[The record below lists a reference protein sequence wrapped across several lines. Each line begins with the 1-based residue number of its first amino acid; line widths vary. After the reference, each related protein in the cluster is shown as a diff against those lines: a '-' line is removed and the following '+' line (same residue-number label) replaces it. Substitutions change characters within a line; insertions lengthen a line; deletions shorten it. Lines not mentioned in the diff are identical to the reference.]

1 MSNIYGLLNLNQG
14 ILENFS
20 LQGRLIE
27 NNIETDRVLRN
38 AKRKLKTIE
47 DRMQDDGKR
56 PDFNQQSIEE
66 VIEKV
71 KRETNDANKDWTIK
85 ELRIV
90 SYYMVRLRNDQKV
103 FNHALQLLEN
113 NWKDMFINGLMFFL
127 MNSWNICSDNLLIE
141 VSKIVKRHLLNYGG
155 SIKRYLILKQQ
166 TDLLEKSGPARLA
179 TLLSAKN
186 IPLDDAPTILGYKV
200 SSLSFPY
207 FSDVIINFFKR
218 KHDIDYSEMEEIFK
232 KHSLDRTKKLIYAYL
247 VEKAEDSGDGNFQ
260 GAVVRS
266 ARRVLG
272 DINISTTWA
281 SFTGATAED
290 IWQLNKARDLII
302 AWGAR
307 KTVDAFFDV
316 CVQDPRRRKCWLE
329 YVGNIMDY
337 RIVGSTIIRTK
348 LQSNSEVAPLLKSC
362 FIETNSR
369 VSTTAALVLFI
380 KDKVFVEF
388 SDVGSLYIYNSSSPV
403 IRDIKRKRFL
413 DSTADLKDTSIGMAI
428 DQYSSWSYLYYDE
441 GRITHRGEW
450 EDRFRRWMRE
460 KMDINTGQKIKYSI
474 PKPFQTS
481 SQQRFGVEK
490 LEDDKPV
497 PKFQAAIP
505 IEERF
510 ESSGDIPTT
519 SHPSLL
525 SDAEVPR
532 VKSSTIADSSTP
544 YPGSRI
550 KREIQGLRSKW
561 IFDDSCQVMADRDG
575 IYVHLKKNRRTY
587 YIAPSKITK
596 LDGCNILFVPLYN
609 SNKKYTVQLSI
620 VNKLTREHYTQTWG
634 TIEQV
639 GSDIVF
645 IPLKGFKVN
654 IHTQ

>member
-1 MSNIYGLLNLNQG
+1 MSNIYGLLNLNQD
-14 ILENFS
+14 IFENFA

-27 NNIETDRVLRN
+27 NNVETDRVLRN
-38 AKRKLKTIE
+38 ATRKLKAIE

-56 PDFNQQSIEE
+56 PDFHQQSIEE

-71 KRETNDANKDWTIK
+71 KRETNGSNEEWTIK

-90 SYYMVRLRNDQKV
+90 SYYMIRLRNDQKV

-127 MNSWNICSDNLLIE
+127 MNSWNICSDNLLIGVSE
-141 VSKIVKRHLLNYGG
+141 VVKRHLVNYSG

-166 TDLLEKSGPARLA
+166 TDQLEKSGPARLA

-218 KHDIDYSEMEEIFK
+218 KHEIDYDEMEAIFK

-266 ARRVLG
+266 ARRILG
-272 DINISTTWA
+272 DINLSTTWA
-281 SFTGATAED
+281 PFTGATAED

-316 CVQDPRRRKCWLE
+316 CVQDSRRRKCWLE

-337 RIVGSTIIRTK
+337 RIVGSTSIRTK

-388 SDVGSLYIYNSSSPV
+388 SDVGSLYIYNSSNRV

-413 DSTADLKDTSIGMAI
+413 DSTGDLKDTSIGMAI

-450 EDRFRRWMRE
+450 ENRFRRWMRE
-460 KMDINTGQKIKYSI
+460 KMDINPGQKVKYSI
-474 PKPFQTS
+474 QKPIQTS
-481 SQQRFGVEK
+481 NQQRFGVEK
-490 LEDDKPV
+490 LDDDKPV
-497 PKFQAAIP
+497 PKFQAVTSNVDK
-505 IEERF
+505 F
-510 ESSGDIPTT
+510 ESSVSIGTA
-519 SHPSLL
+519 SQPSLF
-525 SDAEVPR
+525 SNKEVPR
-532 VKSSTIADSSTP
+532 VKSSIPIESSTP
-544 YPGSRI
+544 YPGSRV
-550 KREIQGLRSKW
+550 KREIQGLQSTW
-561 IFDDSCQVMADRDG
+561 IFDDSCRVMADKDG
-575 IYVHLKKNRRTY
+575 IYVNLKKNRRTY
-587 YIAPSKITK
+587 YIAPSKINK
-596 LDGCNILFVPLYN
+596 LDGCNIWLVSPYN
-609 SNKKYTVQLSI
+609 SSKKYTVQLSV
-620 VNKLTREHYTQTWG
+620 VNKSTGEFYTKTWG
-634 TIEQV
+634 TIEQA

-645 IPLKGFKVN
+645 IPLNGIKVN